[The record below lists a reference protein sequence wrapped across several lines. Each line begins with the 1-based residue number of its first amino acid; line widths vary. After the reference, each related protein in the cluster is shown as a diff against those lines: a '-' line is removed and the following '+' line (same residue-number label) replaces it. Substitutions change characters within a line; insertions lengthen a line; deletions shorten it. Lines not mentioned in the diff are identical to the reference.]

1 MNEFDEILEQS
12 LDKIASGE
20 STPEECLA
28 RHPKEAAELEPY
40 FRSVE
45 LLQRGRAVAPSLF
58 FAARLRSE
66 LMQKTQATPPPT
78 RRLPVFFRQMA
89 LNLGVLFLMF
99 GLVGT
104 AFAQGSLPGETLYG
118 VKLATESVWRV
129 VTTDPVGTDLQIADR
144 RVNEYVVVSRD
155 EVRRAR
161 VLTGYHDVLVRFQT
175 QQDEKEKERIL
186 QVLKSQQDSLRKEG
200 LAIPELDSY
209 FSGGATES
217 GGDFPKPDPAVIRPT
232 PKP

>member
-1 MNEFDEILEQS
+1 MNDFDEILEEC

-20 STPEECLA
+20 STVEECLA
-28 RHPKEAAELEPY
+28 RNPKEAAELEPY
-40 FRSVE
+40 LLSVE
-45 LLQRGRAVAPSLF
+45 RLQRGKAVTPSPF

-99 GLVGT
+99 ALVGT

-118 VKLATESVWRV
+118 VKLASERVWRV
-129 VTTDPVGTDLQIADR
+129 LTTDPVGTDLEIANR
-144 RVNEYVVVSRD
+144 RVNEYVAVSRD

-175 QQDEKEKERIL
+175 QEDEKEKERIL
-186 QVLKSQQDSLRKEG
+186 QELKLQQESLRKAG
-200 LAIPELDSY
+200 LTIPELDSY
-209 FSGGATES
+209 FSRGATES
-217 GGDFPKPDPAVIRPT
+217 GGDFPKPGNPVT
-232 PKP
+232 SPKP